1 MTVWIKGACCG
12 GDSYAAAAARK
23 REKAA
28 YSVARD
34 QDTAAVVPATAT
46 DRHKQ
51 QQQQQLRREQ
61 ILFCKQQ
68 TAVVHQQQLIEQT
81 RFYQQQQ
88 QQQFLYQQKQQPP
101 GATNS
106 ATSSRARI
114 TANMSNTAML
124 ENRKIIENYDTVSVV
139 KVNNNNNN
147 INYNSYSKNN
157 NSAQKVESDKKNE
170 RISLEELAKTA
181 EAMLEKP
188 KLGIAIADYH
198 PSPYDKVKKSKLNNF
213 FGAKLLDSI
222 VWTCV
227 YSTVIS
233 KPLIMKPW
241 NQFSRMTEMNL
252 EVHLFRIKL
261 EFKVLF
267 LIYVC
272 VS

>member
-1 MTVWIKGACCG
+1 M
-12 GDSYAAAAARK
+12 
-23 REKAA
+23 
-28 YSVARD
+28 
-34 QDTAAVVPATAT
+34 
-46 DRHKQ
+46 
-51 QQQQQLRREQ
+51 
-61 ILFCKQQ
+61 
-68 TAVVHQQQLIEQT
+68 HQQQLIEQT

-88 QQQFLYQQKQQPP
+88 QQQFLYQQKEQPP

-157 NSAQKVESDKKNE
+157 NNSAQKVESDKKNE

-198 PSPYDKVKKSKLNNF
+198 PSPYDKVKKAKLNNF
-213 FGAKLLDSI
+213 WEQSYSI
-222 VWTCV
+222 
-227 YSTVIS
+227 
-233 KPLIMKPW
+233 PLSERASLRP
-241 NQFSRMTEMNL
+241 
-252 EVHLFRIKL
+252 
-261 EFKVLF
+261 
-267 LIYVC
+267 
-272 VS
+272 